1 MCQTT
6 ILSTS
11 IEDSQDGFFGTF
23 LGALSKSEKKI
34 HIYFILGLSHLEQ
47 EERNLFLKVTHLQAS
62 YAD

>member
-1 MCQTT
+1 MPDYYPEH
-6 ILSTS
+6 LNRRFS
-11 IEDSQDGFFGTF
+11 GWFFGTF